1 MKEITMTVEPGVE
14 TGGFVARWDDPVGGG
29 ITTRGDTMAELYAMV
44 ADAVRGYFF
53 DREDRPARVR
63 LHFANDPILAIA

>member
-1 MKEITMTVEPGVE
+1 MKEITMTVEPCVE

-29 ITTRGDTMAELYAMV
+29 ITTQGDTMAGLYEMV
-44 ADAVRGYFF
+44 ADAVRGHFF
-53 DREDRPARVR
+53 DREDRPVRVR